1 MENFKIKSEVRLE
14 ADILYSAAYREIM
27 TSGAT
32 ITILMRCYQKRKWD
46 TPKKGNKQKPIY
58 RNEPFILPYKEIKA
72 LCGVGNTQCWKIINR
87 LVDVGFLDVE
97 HQGGWYQK
105 HERENDYSRYVLSDR
120 WRKYGTPEFVEKAKE
135 KKLPGHF
142 HVRENIARKLKS
154 TSLKRSRHVHNSEVD
169 RPKTAKCRVHES
181 EVDRT
186 GTKAPES
193 LAAFA

>member
-14 ADILYSAAYREIM
+14 ADILYSAAYRKIM

-32 ITILMRCYQKRKWD
+32 ITVLLRCYQKRKWE
-46 TPKKGNKQKPIY
+46 KSKRGKKPIY
-58 RNEPFILPYKEIKA
+58 LNEPFILPYKEIKA
-72 LCGVGNTQCWKIINR
+72 LCGVGNTQCWKIVNR

-105 HERENDYSRYVLSDR
+105 HEREKDYSRYVLSER
-120 WRKYGTPEFVEKAKE
+120 WRKYETPEFVKKAKE

-169 RPKTAKCRVHES
+169 R
-181 EVDRT
+181 T